1 MCVCGGR
8 VDGCSWNPECSRA
21 TEVQQIK
28 QCNEWKLYYLVQFV
42 INNPDTHKPLCVLTD
57 QPRAAP
63 LKNLTLWR
71 LLVVGKMLSCS
82 KAKVPIVNY
91 GCKDMLCDLQRI
103 IWGRMGWHSAN
114 VTFSPT
120 HFTSLSHKRKSHVT
134 FSPTQVT
141 RPFLTN
147 TSYVPFSSTQVTCHF
162 LIGTRPFLTDTSHIT
177 FSPTHI
183 TRPFLTNTRHTSRSY
198 QHTSVSYQH
207 TIFNLLTQPPM
218 HILYLYAPS
227 YYIYY

>member
-103 IWGRMGWHSAN
+103 IWGRMGWHAAN

-120 HFTSLSHKRKSHVT
+120 HVTSLSHQHIT
-134 FSPTQVT
+134 FSQTEIT
-141 RPFLTN
+141 RHFLTN
-147 TSYVPFSSTQVTCHF
+147 TSHKSLSHQHVICPFLINTSHMSLSHWHTSLSYRHVTHHF
-162 LIGTRPFLTDTSHIT
+162 LTNTHHTSLSYQHTSHIT
-177 FSPTHI
+177 FLPTHVS
-183 TRPFLTNTRHTSRSY
+183 FLSTHD
-198 QHTSVSYQH
+198 
-207 TIFNLLTQPPM
+207 F
-218 HILYLYAPS
+218 
-227 YYIYY
+227 

>member
-120 HFTSLSHKRKSHVT
+120 HFTSLSHQHIT
-134 FSPTQVT
+134 FSQTEIT
-141 RPFLTN
+141 RHFLTN
-147 TSYVPFSSTQVTCHF
+147 TSHTSLSHQHVICPFLINTSHMSLSHWHTSLSYRHVTHHF
-162 LIGTRPFLTDTSHIT
+162 LTNTHHTSLSYQHTSHIT
-177 FSPTHI
+177 FLPTHV
-183 TRPFLTNTRHTSRSY
+183 RFLSTHD
-198 QHTSVSYQH
+198 
-207 TIFNLLTQPPM
+207 F
-218 HILYLYAPS
+218 
-227 YYIYY
+227 